1 MRSDR
6 AGAGGSQRWEKVAS
20 GSQAGSKRQPSAR
33 ETPGQRPARLVPIPR
48 SLPVPTHQ
56 GCSRC
61 RRRRSGPRSRKVSDR
76 TGRATAGSSPPGS
89 AAPRL
94 CPRSSPAHPRSR
106 CWARSSGLCPRGRR
120 GGTGGRAGVSRG
132 RGGDRAGAGD
142 PAARGAEPGR
152 GGLGDQVSLAL
163 FGPRKRSKAGS
174 QKLLIRS
181 VFGDS
186 PQHPPA
192 SLQEGSPALS
202 WQLLVC
208 ALHSAAHCPPLSAD
222 RPSSPA
228 LVAQT
233 PSLAL
238 PRPPQGGPCTP
249 PPSQATPRS
258 SPPCP
263 VPSLALLC
271 FSSQWA
277 SLGPWP
283 LLTCAD

>member
-33 ETPGQRPARLVPIPR
+33 ETPGQRPARPVPIPR

-61 RRRRSGPRSRKVSDR
+61 RRRRSGPRSRTASGP
-76 TGRATAGSSPPGS
+76 TGRETAGSSPPGS

-142 PAARGAEPGR
+142 PARRGVEPGGRGWSRGA
-152 GGLGDQVSLAL
+152 LGDRVSGAVWA
-163 FGPRKRSKAGS
+163 PRLVEGGQSN
-174 QKLLIRS
+174 LL
-181 VFGDS
+181 DS
-186 PQHPPA
+186 PGFQA
-192 SLQEGSPALS
+192 RRGWSGVSAGKGQVETAL
-202 WQLLVC
+202 W
-208 ALHSAAHCPPLSAD
+208 
-222 RPSSPA
+222 
-228 LVAQT
+228 
-233 PSLAL
+233 
-238 PRPPQGGPCTP
+238 PQVP
-249 PPSQATPRS
+249 QPRS
-258 SPPCP
+258 PRDEGWALTLRTSR
-263 VPSLALLC
+263 SSTALLPPRGQ
-271 FSSQWA
+271 FWM
-277 SLGPWP
+277 
-283 LLTCAD
+283 